1 MTSGR
6 PALTPWPLAA
16 LVAADVLFL
25 WMFLSA
31 APLEQMA
38 EAGQL
43 TPDHRAT
50 RDSAFAFA
58 ASWRH
63 GMAGNS
69 PLYMPGF
76 FALAIA
82 VWFWMRPVRVSRIL
96 VEWMASLSMAAAIAW
111 LLAPVGVVSAV
122 TSFSVTS
129 GTGWHGLIPRASM
142 EAVGAGA
149 YTAIVWSTF
158 VAGSRLAL
166 ARQSIRYLL
175 PVPILTIGLIM
186 FRPWTVDDFV
196 GFWIAQ
202 TMAGDPVATLSALAI
217 PIVAAVLGWS
227 ERPPQCVQILRRRP
241 RTVSER

>member
-1 MTSGR
+1 MSSGR
-6 PALTPWPLAA
+6 LALTHWPLAA
-16 LVAADVLFL
+16 LLAADVLFL
-25 WMFLSA
+25 RMFLTA

-43 TPDHRAT
+43 TPDNRAT
-50 RDSAFAFA
+50 RDCAFAFA

-82 VWFWMRPVRVSRIL
+82 GWFWVRPVRVGRIV
-96 VEWMASLSMAAAIAW
+96 VERMASLSMAAALAW
-111 LLAPVGVVSAV
+111 LLGPTAAVTAV

-129 GTGWHGLIPRASM
+129 VTGWHGPIPHASM
-142 EAVGAGA
+142 EAIGAGA

-217 PIVAAVLGWS
+217 PIVAAVLVWS
-227 ERPPQCVQILRRRP
+227 ERPPQCVQILRRRS